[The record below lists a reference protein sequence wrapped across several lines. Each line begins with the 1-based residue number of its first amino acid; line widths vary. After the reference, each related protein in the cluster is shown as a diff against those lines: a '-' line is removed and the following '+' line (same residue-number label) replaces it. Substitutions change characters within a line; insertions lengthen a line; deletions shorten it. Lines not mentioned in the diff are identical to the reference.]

1 VKSYVVGEVARLLNV
16 KPYVVRYWEQEIPLI
31 QARRDSRG
39 RHCYSERD
47 VEIFIRLKY
56 LLYERKFTVEG
67 AREELYR
74 ELSGKGQDLHA
85 LVSDLRNKLMELY
98 FLAPGEKEEE

>member
-1 VKSYVVGEVARLLNV
+1 MKSYAVGEVARLLNV

-74 ELSGKGQDLHA
+74 ELSGKGQNLHA
-85 LVSDLRNKLMELY
+85 LVSDLRNELTALY
-98 FLAPGEKEEE
+98 FLVSGGKEEE

>member
-1 VKSYVVGEVARLLNV
+1 MKSYIVGEVARLLNV

-74 ELSGKGQDLHA
+74 ELSGKSQDLHA
-85 LVSDLRNKLMELY
+85 LVSDLRNELMELY
-98 FLAPGEKEEE
+98 FSVPGEKEEE

>member
-1 VKSYVVGEVARLLNV
+1 MKSYAIGDVARLLNV
-16 KPYVVRYWEQEIPLI
+16 KPYVVRYWEREVPLI

-39 RHCYSERD
+39 RHCYSDRD
-47 VEIFIRLKY
+47 VEILIRLKY

-74 ELSGKGQDLHA
+74 EMAGKSQDLHA
-85 LVSDLRNKLMELY
+85 LVSDLRNELMALY
-98 FLAPGEKEEE
+98 FSVPGENEEK